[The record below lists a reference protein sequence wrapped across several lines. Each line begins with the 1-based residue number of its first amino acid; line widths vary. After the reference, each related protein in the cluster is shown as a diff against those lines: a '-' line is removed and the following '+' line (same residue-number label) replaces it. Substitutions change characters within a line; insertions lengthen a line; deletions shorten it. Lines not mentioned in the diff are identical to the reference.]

1 MYRIGQEEI
10 DALARTLMSRD
21 FFKINNSGKEVYRF
35 EEEWKKTV
43 GKDYALLMTS
53 GFAAL
58 TAGLIGMGVGPG
70 DEVIVPAYTYIAT
83 ALAVLQTGA
92 IPVIADTDETLTLSA
107 ADCEKKISPRTK
119 AVIPVHIQ
127 GFPSDMDGLKQ
138 VCAGRGIRILEDA
151 CQAAGGFY
159 HGIPLGSAGDAGAY
173 SFNYFKMLT
182 AGEGGAL
189 VTDDRTIHERALIYH
204 DASAVAF
211 FGSQLDGISEPLFG
225 GTEFRVSDLTGAI
238 LREQLKRLPGIRADL
253 KKNQAMLA
261 SLLDGKFTLAPSHN
275 REGDCGTTLALRFG
289 SEEET
294 RRVQK
299 EAGERGIGLTVPIDT
314 GKHVYTNWTQVMEKR
329 GALNPLM
336 DPYRMEANRGAACDY
351 TPEMCSKTLDLLART
366 AYLAV
371 NPEWSEADIAH
382 VTGVLA
388 DAAKG

>member
-21 FFKINNSGKEVYRF
+21 FFKINGSGQEVFRF

-58 TAGLIGMGVGPG
+58 TAGLIGMGIGPG

-107 ADCEKKISPRTK
+107 ADCAKKISSRTK

-127 GFPSDMDGLKQ
+127 GFPSDLDGLKA
-138 VCAGRGIRILEDA
+138 VCAPKGIRILEDA
-151 CQAAGGFY
+151 CQAAGGY
-159 HGIPLGSAGDAGAY
+159 YKGVPLGSIGDAGAY

-189 VTDDRTIHERALIYH
+189 TTDDRTIYERALIYH

-238 LREQLKRLPGIRADL
+238 LREQLKRLPGIRSDL
-253 KKNQAMLA
+253 KQLQNRFRERLGQ
-261 SLLDGKFTLAPSHN
+261 KFSVAPSHDP
-275 REGDCGTTLALRFG
+275 EGDCGTTLALRFG

-294 RRVQK
+294 RRL
-299 EAGERGIGLTVPIDT
+299 AAHTASRGIGLTVPIDT
-314 GKHVYTNWTQVMEKR
+314 GKHVCTNWTQVTEKR
-329 GALNPLM
+329 GALHPLM
-336 DPYRMEANRGAACDY
+336 DPYKMEANRGAQADC
-351 TPEMCSKTLDLLART
+351 TPEMCKTTLDLLSRT
-366 AYLAV
+366 AYLAIHPDWTERDEENV
-371 NPEWSEADIAH
+371 AEA
-382 VTGVLA
+382 LLSF
-388 DAAKG
+388 

>member
-10 DALARTLMSRD
+10 DALGRTLMTRD
-21 FFKINNSGKEVYRF
+21 FFKINGSGQEVLRF
-35 EEEWKKTV
+35 EEEWKAAV
-43 GKDYALLMTS
+43 GKEYALLMTS

-58 TAGLIGMGVGPG
+58 TAGLIGMGIGPG

-107 ADCEKKISPRTK
+107 ADCERKISARTK

-127 GFPSDMDGLKQ
+127 GFPSDLDGLKA
-138 VCAGRGIRILEDA
+138 VCAPKGIRILEDA
-151 CQAAGGFY
+151 CQAAGGTY
-159 HGIPLGSAGDAGAY
+159 RGTPLGSVGDAGAY

-189 VTDDRTIHERALIYH
+189 TTDDRTIYERALIYH

-211 FGSQLDGISEPLFG
+211 FGSQLDGITEPLFG

-238 LREQLKRLPGIRADL
+238 LREQLKRMPGIRSDL
-253 KKNQAMLA
+253 KRIQNDLR
-261 SLLDGKFTLAPSHN
+261 SRLEGKFTIAPSHDP
-275 REGDCGTTLALRFG
+275 EGDCGTTLALRFG
-289 SEEET
+289 TEEET
-294 RRVQK
+294 RRLAAHTASK
-299 EAGERGIGLTVPIDT
+299 GIGLTVPIDT

-329 GALNPLM
+329 GALHPLM
-336 DPYRMEANRGAACDY
+336 DPYKMEANRGAQSDY
-351 TPEMCSKTLDLLART
+351 TPDMCKATLDLLSRT

-371 NPEWSEADIAH
+371 NPDWDERAVEN
-382 VTGVLA
+382 V
-388 DAAKG
+388 AAALLSF

>member
-21 FFKINNSGKEVYRF
+21 FFKINGSGQEVYRF
-35 EEEWKKTV
+35 EEEWKKEV
-43 GKDYALLMTS
+43 GKSYALLMTS

-58 TAGLIGMGVGPG
+58 VTGLVGMGIGPG

-107 ADCEKKISPRTK
+107 EDCARKISARTK

-127 GFPSDMDGLKQ
+127 GFPSDLDGLGK
-138 VCAGRGIRILEDA
+138 VCAPRGIRILEDA
-151 CQAAGGFY
+151 CQAAGGSY
-159 HGIPLGSAGDAGAY
+159 HGIPLGSVGDAGAY

-189 VTDDRTIHERALIYH
+189 TTDDRTIYERALIYH

-238 LREQLKRLPGIRADL
+238 LREQLRRMPGIRSDL
-253 KKNQAMLA
+253 KRLQNRFRERLG
-261 SLLDGKFTLAPSHN
+261 GKFTIAPSHDPD
-275 REGDCGTTLALRFG
+275 GDCGTTLALRFG

-294 RRVQK
+294 RRL
-299 EAGERGIGLTVPIDT
+299 AAHTASRGIGLTVPIDT

-329 GALNPLM
+329 GALHPLM
-336 DPYRMEANRGAACDY
+336 DPYRMEANRGAQSDY
-351 TPEMCSKTLDLLART
+351 TPDMCKATLDLLSRT
-366 AYLAV
+366 AYLAI
-371 NPEWSEADIAH
+371 NPDWTERDEEN
-382 VTGVLA
+382 VA
-388 DAAKG
+388 DALLSF